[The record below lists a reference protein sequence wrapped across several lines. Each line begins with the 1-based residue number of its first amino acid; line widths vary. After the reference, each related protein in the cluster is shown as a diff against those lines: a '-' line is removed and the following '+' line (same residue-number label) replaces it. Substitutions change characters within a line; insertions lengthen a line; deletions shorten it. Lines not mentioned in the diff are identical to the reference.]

1 MKVKV
6 LKIYLI
12 NYDRNNSHQCIR
24 VLVVVLGFTTINL
37 LRKNEKQEDILAGYI
52 TYLDQFS
59 RIIEISDEKLK
70 KIDERGIFKS
80 DDEIG
85 FIFQQITDL
94 QRILSKFRIDKL

>member
-1 MKVKV
+1 MIETIVISV
-6 LKIYLI
+6 LG
-12 NYDRNNSHQCIR
+12 
-24 VLVVVLGFTTINL
+24 VLVVVLGFTTFNL

-59 RIIEISDEKLK
+59 KIIELSDEKLK

-85 FIFQQITDL
+85 FMYEQIKEL
-94 QRILSKFRIDKL
+94 QKVLSNFRIEKL